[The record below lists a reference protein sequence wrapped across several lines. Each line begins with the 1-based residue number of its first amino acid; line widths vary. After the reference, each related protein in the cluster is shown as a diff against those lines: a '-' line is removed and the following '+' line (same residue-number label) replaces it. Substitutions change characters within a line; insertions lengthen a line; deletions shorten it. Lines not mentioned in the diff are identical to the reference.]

1 MLKTYLGR
9 ILRLRSVYKY
19 KGHITG

>member
-9 ILRLRSVYKY
+9 ILLLRSVNKY